1 MGYRLFVPADFDP
14 TKAYPLVFFLHGA
27 GERGSDNEAQLI
39 SSQGATV
46 WAKPD
51 EQAKHPAFILAP
63 QCPGAADS
71 KQDGWTTLMTKG
83 VKEPYTALP
92 ELETAYDL
100 LEEIMGK
107 YSIDRNRIYC
117 TGISMGAFGAWAL
130 AVEHP
135 DVFAAMV
142 VASGGG
148 DPARL
153 PAVAKMPVWVFHA
166 VKDPTIPVS
175 FAKTT
180 VKALTDA
187 GGSPK
192 YTEYPADAYFYPVA
206 HVSWVPGY
214 ANAEMR
220 DWLFSQSRK

>member
-1 MGYRLFVPADFDP
+1 MAYRLFVPADYDP
-14 TKAYPLVFFLHGA
+14 TRVYPLVFFLHGA

-39 SSQGATV
+39 SAQGATV
-46 WAKPD
+46 WAKPE
-51 EQAKHPAFILAP
+51 EQSKHPAFVLAP
-63 QCPGAADS
+63 QCPGDADS
-71 KQDGWTTLMTKG
+71 NKDGWTSLMTKG
-83 VKEPYTALP
+83 VKEPYAVRP

-100 LEEIMGK
+100 LEHVIGT

-117 TGISMGAFGAWAL
+117 TGVSMGAFGAWAL

-135 DVFAAMV
+135 DVFAAIV
-142 VASGGG
+142 AASGGG

-153 PAVAKMPVWVFHA
+153 PALAKTPVWVFHA

-180 VKALTDA
+180 VKALAGA
-187 GGSPK
+187 GGSPR

-206 HVSWVPGY
+206 HVSWVPAY
-214 ANAEMR
+214 ANTEMR
-220 DWLFSQSRK
+220 DWLFSQSRP